1 MHAGPFEYWVM
12 AEDCAA
18 RGICSTTWRAPN
30 LCVSA
35 FPICR
40 GSPDCAH
47 LIGPGAGLLQ
57 LLGRYIEM
65 MGSSWTLAV
74 LGVPSAVE

>member
-1 MHAGPFEYWVM
+1 MVLVRRPSPSSFGLLLSF
-12 AEDCAA
+12 
-18 RGICSTTWRAPN
+18 TTGRAPN

-35 FPICR
+35 FPICC
-40 GSPDCAH
+40 GSSDCAH
-47 LIGPGAGLLQ
+47 LIGLGAGLLQ
-57 LLGRYIEM
+57 VLGRYIEM